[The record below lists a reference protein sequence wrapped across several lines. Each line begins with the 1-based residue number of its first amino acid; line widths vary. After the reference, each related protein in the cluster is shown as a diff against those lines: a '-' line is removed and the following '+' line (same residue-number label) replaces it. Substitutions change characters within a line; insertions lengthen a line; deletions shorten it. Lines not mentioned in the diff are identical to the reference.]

1 MSAIFHNETEIQ
13 QYVIKAASF
22 PENIKVTYDG
32 NQLLNYRNLDT
43 KIGVTCYVLTPD
55 KILILER
62 SPTVNFSGRWGTVS
76 GYVDN
81 LEIIRNSSQICRDHL
96 IQEFQEEIGW
106 TISDPTI
113 LKYCGTHALIKPQLK
128 IHFEIFSLLLTDEPE
143 AITLNPE
150 HLRYRWV
157 ERVKLEEMR
166 PILITQFLE
175 CLEIVAAFKE

>member
-1 MSAIFHNETEIQ
+1 MSAIFQNETEIQ
-13 QYVIKAASF
+13 QYVIQTASF
-22 PENIKVTYDG
+22 PGNIKIDNNG
-32 NQLLNYRNLDT
+32 KQLLNYRNLDT
-43 KIGVTCYVLTPD
+43 KIGVTCYVLTPE

-62 SPTVNFSGRWGTVS
+62 SPTVNFGGRWGTVS

-96 IQEFQEEIGW
+96 IEEFQEEIGW
-106 TISDPTI
+106 TISDPAI

-128 IHFEIFSLLLTDEPE
+128 IHFEIFSLLLIDEPPT
-143 AITLNPE
+143 ITLNSE
-150 HLRYRWV
+150 HLGCRWV
-157 ERVKLEEMR
+157 ERVTIEEMR